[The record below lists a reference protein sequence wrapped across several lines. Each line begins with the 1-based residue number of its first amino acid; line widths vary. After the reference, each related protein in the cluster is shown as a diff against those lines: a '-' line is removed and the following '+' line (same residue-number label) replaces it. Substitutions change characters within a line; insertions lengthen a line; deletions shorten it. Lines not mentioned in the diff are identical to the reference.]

1 MTDAVARLVTA
12 LTYPVTRLVSM
23 DNALGLPWLI
33 GGAGF
38 ILVSLAL
45 VRRRSGRAMPPLRVL
60 IRFLFPKRVWWARS
74 SRLDYR
80 LFVIN
85 SVLVVGV
92 IDLLIIGPE
101 AWRHGVKALLTEAF
115 GPVPALAGP
124 QPLVIAGCGLASLA
138 ALDAGYWLA
147 HLAMHRIPVLW
158 AFHKVHHSAQVMTPA
173 TEWRQ
178 HPVEFLVFPMVYGAT
193 SGTVYGLAAWAF
205 GDAAQGEA
213 LAVQTLLMALH
224 LATFH
229 HVRHSHVPIAFTG
242 LLGRLLHSPAHH
254 HLHHSSDP
262 AHHDRNLG
270 YLLSVWDW
278 MAGTL
283 VMPTGRD
290 RLTLGL
296 GPGETGH
303 ATVVEAYLAPV
314 TEATGQITAA
324 ARRVLGRPRGQAT
337 PWALKKAR
345 SRAQAT
351 GPASGL

>member
-1 MTDAVARLVTA
+1 MTDGVTRLMEA
-12 LTYPVTRLVSM
+12 LTYPLTRLVSV
-23 DNALGLPWLI
+23 DNALGVPWLM

-38 ILVSLAL
+38 ILASILL
-45 VRRRSGRAMPPLRVL
+45 VRRRSRRALPPIRVL
-60 IRFLFPKRVWWARS
+60 VRFLFPGRVWWAPS
-74 SRLDYR
+74 SRLDYK

-85 SVLVVGV
+85 SVLVIGV
-92 IDLLIIGPE
+92 IDLLIVGPE
-101 AWRHGVKALLTEAF
+101 VWRHGVKGLLTA
-115 GPVPALAGP
+115 ALGGHPGVAAGL
-124 QPLVIAGCGLASLA
+124 QPWVIALCGLASLA

-158 AFHKVHHSAQVMTPA
+158 AFHKVHHSAEVMTPA

-178 HPVEFLVFPMVYGAT
+178 HPVEFLVFPTVYGAT

-205 GDAAQGEA
+205 GDAAQGQA
-213 LAVQTLLMALH
+213 LSVQTLLMALH

-242 LLGRLLHSPAHH
+242 LWGKILHSPAHH

-283 VMPTGRD
+283 VLPTGRD

-296 GPGETGH
+296 GPDEPGH
-303 ATVVEAYLAPV
+303 ATVVGAYLLPV
-314 TEATGQITAA
+314 AEATGQMAAA
-324 ARRVLGRPRGQAT
+324 ARRLGVQAT

>member
-1 MTDAVARLVTA
+1 MSDPVARLVEVLA
-12 LTYPVTRLVSM
+12 YPLTRLVSV
-23 DNALGLPWLI
+23 DNALGLPWLL
-33 GGAGF
+33 GGAVF
-38 ILVSLAL
+38 ILASILF
-45 VRRRSGRAMPPLRVL
+45 VRRRSGRARPPLRVL
-60 IRFLFPKRVWWARS
+60 IRFLFPKRVWWAPS
-74 SRLDYR
+74 SRLDYK

-85 SVLVVGV
+85 SVVVIGGV
-92 IDLLIIGPE
+92 DLLIIGPE
-101 AWRHGVKALLTEAF
+101 VWRNGVKALLT
-115 GPVPALAGP
+115 GALGTHAATATGM
-124 QPLVIAGCGLASLA
+124 QPLVIGGCGLASLA

-147 HLAMHRIPVLW
+147 HWAMHRIPVLW

-193 SGTVYGLAAWAF
+193 SGTVYGLAAFAF
-205 GDAAQGEA
+205 GDAAQGQA
-213 LAVQTLLMALH
+213 LTVQTLLMALH

-242 LLGRLLHSPAHH
+242 LWGKLLHSPAHH

-283 VMPTGRD
+283 VLPTGRD

-296 GPGETGH
+296 GPDEAGH

-314 TEATGQITAA
+314 AEAAGQI
-324 ARRVLGRPRGQAT
+324 RSLMPQAT

>member
-1 MTDAVARLVTA
+1 MTDPVARLMDA
-12 LTYPVTRLVSM
+12 LAYPLTRLVSV
-23 DNALGLPWLI
+23 DNSLGVPWLL

-38 ILVSLAL
+38 ILASILL
-45 VRRRSGRAMPPLRVL
+45 VRRRSRRAPPPIRVL
-60 IRFLFPKRVWWARS
+60 IRFLFPKRVWWAPS
-74 SRLDYR
+74 SRLDYK

-85 SVLVVGV
+85 SVLVFGV
-92 IDLLIIGPE
+92 IDLLIVGPE
-101 AWRHGVKALLTEAF
+101 VWRHGVQGLLTA
-115 GPVPALAGP
+115 ALGGHRAVAAGP
-124 QPLVIAGCGLASLA
+124 QPWVIALCGLASLA

-158 AFHKVHHSAQVMTPA
+158 AFHKVHHSAEVMTPA

-193 SGTVYGLAAWAF
+193 SGTVYGLAGWAF
-205 GDAAQGEA
+205 GDAAQGQA
-213 LAVQTLLMALH
+213 LSVQTLLMALH

-242 LLGRLLHSPAHH
+242 LWGKILHSPAHH

-283 VMPTGRD
+283 VLPTGRD

-296 GPGETGH
+296 GPDEPGH
-303 ATVVEAYLAPV
+303 ATVVGAYLAPV
-314 TEATGQITAA
+314 AEATGQMAAA
-324 ARRVLGRPRGQAT
+324 ARRLWAQAT

>member
-1 MTDAVARLVTA
+1 MTDPVARLVDV
-12 LTYPVTRLVSM
+12 LTYPLTRLVSV
-23 DNALGLPWLI
+23 DNALGLPWLL
-33 GGAGF
+33 GGAVF
-38 ILVSLAL
+38 ILASILF
-45 VRRRSGRAMPPLRVL
+45 VRRRSGRALPPLRVL
-60 IRFLFPKRVWWARS
+60 VRFLFPKRVWWAPS
-74 SRLDYR
+74 SRLDYK

-85 SVLVVGV
+85 SVVVIGGV
-92 IDLLIIGPE
+92 DLLIIGPE
-101 AWRHGVKALLTEAF
+101 VWRNGVKALLTAAF
-115 GPVPALAGP
+115 GPHAAAATGL

-147 HLAMHRIPVLW
+147 HWAMHRVPVLW

-193 SGTVYGLAAWAF
+193 SGTVYGLAAFAF
-205 GDAAQGEA
+205 GDAAQGQA
-213 LAVQTLLMALH
+213 LTVQTLLMALH

-242 LLGRLLHSPAHH
+242 LWGKLLHSPAHH

-283 VMPTGRD
+283 VLPTGRD
-290 RLTLGL
+290 HLTLGL
-296 GPGETGH
+296 GPDEAGH

-314 TEATGQITAA
+314 AEAAGQI
-324 ARRVLGRPRGQAT
+324 RRLVPQAT

-345 SRAQAT
+345 SRAQAA

>member
-1 MTDAVARLVTA
+1 MTDPVARLMDA
-12 LTYPVTRLVSM
+12 LAYPLTRLVSV
-23 DNALGLPWLI
+23 DNSLGVPWLL

-38 ILVSLAL
+38 ILASILL
-45 VRRRSGRAMPPLRVL
+45 VRRRSRRAPPPIRVL
-60 IRFLFPKRVWWARS
+60 IRFLFPKRVWWAPS
-74 SRLDYR
+74 SRLDYK

-85 SVLVVGV
+85 SVLVFGV
-92 IDLLIIGPE
+92 IDLLIVGPE
-101 AWRHGVKALLTEAF
+101 VWRHGVQGLLTA
-115 GPVPALAGP
+115 ALGGHRAVAAGP
-124 QPLVIAGCGLASLA
+124 QPWVIALCGLGSLA

-158 AFHKVHHSAQVMTPA
+158 AFHKVHHSAEVMTPA

-193 SGTVYGLAAWAF
+193 SGTVYGLAGWAF
-205 GDAAQGEA
+205 GDAAQGQA
-213 LAVQTLLMALH
+213 LSVQTLLMALH

-242 LLGRLLHSPAHH
+242 LWGKILHSPAHH

-283 VMPTGRD
+283 VLPTGRD

-296 GPGETGH
+296 GPDEPGH
-303 ATVVEAYLAPV
+303 ATVVGAYLAPV
-314 TEATGQITAA
+314 AEATGQMAAA
-324 ARRVLGRPRGQAT
+324 ARRLWAQAT

>member
-1 MTDAVARLVTA
+1 MTDPVARLMDA
-12 LTYPVTRLVSM
+12 LAYPLTRLVSV
-23 DNALGLPWLI
+23 DNSLGVPWLL

-38 ILVSLAL
+38 ILASILL
-45 VRRRSGRAMPPLRVL
+45 VRRRSRRAPPPIRVL
-60 IRFLFPKRVWWARS
+60 IRFLFPKRVWWAPS
-74 SRLDYR
+74 SRLDYK

-85 SVLVVGV
+85 SVLVFGV
-92 IDLLIIGPE
+92 IDLLIVGPE
-101 AWRHGVKALLTEAF
+101 VWRHGVQGLLTA
-115 GPVPALAGP
+115 ALGGHRAVAAGP
-124 QPLVIAGCGLASLA
+124 QPWVIALCGLGSLA

-158 AFHKVHHSAQVMTPA
+158 AFHKVHHSAEVMTPA

-193 SGTVYGLAAWAF
+193 SGTVYGLAGWAF
-205 GDAAQGEA
+205 GVAAQGQA
-213 LAVQTLLMALH
+213 LSVQTLLMALH

-242 LLGRLLHSPAHH
+242 LWGRILHSPAHH

-283 VMPTGRD
+283 VLPTGRD

-296 GPGETGH
+296 GPDEPGH
-303 ATVVEAYLAPV
+303 ATVVGAYLAPV
-314 TEATGQITAA
+314 AEATGQMAAA
-324 ARRVLGRPRGQAT
+324 ARRLWAQAT

>member
-1 MTDAVARLVTA
+1 MSDAVARLVHA
-12 LTYPVTRLVSM
+12 LSWPLMRLVSV

-33 GGAGF
+33 GGAFF
-38 ILVSLAL
+38 ILASIIV
-45 VRRRSGRAMPPLRVL
+45 VRRRSRRAPPSIRVL
-60 IRFLFPKRVWWARS
+60 LRFLFPKWVWWAPS
-74 SRLDYR
+74 SQLDYK

-85 SVLVVGV
+85 SVVVVGV
-92 IDLLIIGPE
+92 IDLLIIGPGV
-101 AWRHGVKALLTEAF
+101 WRNGVKALLTNGLGVSHSVA
-115 GPVPALAGP
+115 AGP
-124 QPLVIAGCGLASLA
+124 QAGVIALCGLASLA

-147 HLAMHRIPVLW
+147 HWAMHRIPILW
-158 AFHKVHHSAQVMTPA
+158 AFHKVHHSAEVMTPA

-205 GDAAQGEA
+205 GDAAQGQA
-213 LAVQTLLMALH
+213 LSIQTLLMAVH

-242 LLGRLLHSPAHH
+242 LLGKLLHSPAHH

-283 VMPTGRD
+283 VLPSGRD

-296 GPGETGH
+296 GPDAEGH
-303 ATVVEAYLAPV
+303 ATVRQAYLAPV
-314 TEATGQITAA
+314 AEAAGLTAA
-324 ARRVLGRPRGQAT
+324 ALRRLSAYAT

>member
-1 MTDAVARLVTA
+1 MTDPVARLMDA
-12 LTYPVTRLVSM
+12 LAYPLTRLVSV
-23 DNALGLPWLI
+23 DNSLGVPWLL

-38 ILVSLAL
+38 ILASILL
-45 VRRRSGRAMPPLRVL
+45 VRRRSRRAPPPIRVL
-60 IRFLFPKRVWWARS
+60 IRFLFPKRVWWAPS
-74 SRLDYR
+74 SRLDYK

-85 SVLVVGV
+85 SVLVFGV
-92 IDLLIIGPE
+92 IDLLIVGPE
-101 AWRHGVKALLTEAF
+101 VWRHGVQGLLTA
-115 GPVPALAGP
+115 ALGGHRAVAAGP
-124 QPLVIAGCGLASLA
+124 QPWVIALCGLGSLA

-158 AFHKVHHSAQVMTPA
+158 AFHKVHHSAEVMTPA

-205 GDAAQGEA
+205 GDAAQGRA
-213 LAVQTLLMALH
+213 LSVQTLLMALH

-242 LLGRLLHSPAHH
+242 LWGKILHSPAHH

-283 VMPTGRD
+283 VLPTGRD

-296 GPGETGH
+296 GPDEPGH
-303 ATVVEAYLAPV
+303 ATGVGAYLAPV
-314 TEATGQITAA
+314 AEATGQMAAA
-324 ARRVLGRPRGQAT
+324 ARRLWAQAT

>member
-1 MTDAVARLVTA
+1 MTDGVTRLMEA
-12 LTYPVTRLVSM
+12 LTYPLTRLVSV
-23 DNALGLPWLI
+23 DNALGVPWLM

-38 ILVSLAL
+38 ILASILL
-45 VRRRSGRAMPPLRVL
+45 VRRRSRRALPPIRVL
-60 IRFLFPKRVWWARS
+60 VRFLFPGRVWWAPS
-74 SRLDYR
+74 SRLDYK

-85 SVLVVGV
+85 SVLVIGV
-92 IDLLIIGPE
+92 IDLLIVGPE
-101 AWRHGVKALLTEAF
+101 VWRHGVKGILTAAL
-115 GPVPALAGP
+115 GGHPAVAAGP
-124 QPLVIAGCGLASLA
+124 QPWIIALCGLASLA

-158 AFHKVHHSAQVMTPA
+158 AFHKVHHSAEVMTPA

-178 HPVEFLVFPMVYGAT
+178 HPVEFLVFPTVYGAT

-205 GDAAQGEA
+205 GDAAQGQA
-213 LAVQTLLMALH
+213 LSVQTLLMALH

-242 LLGRLLHSPAHH
+242 LWGKILHSPAHH

-283 VMPTGRD
+283 VLPTGRD

-296 GPGETGH
+296 GPDEPGH
-303 ATVVEAYLAPV
+303 ATVVGAYLAPV
-314 TEATGQITAA
+314 AEATGQMAAA
-324 ARRVLGRPRGQAT
+324 ARRLGAQAT

>member
-1 MTDAVARLVTA
+1 MTDPVARLMDA
-12 LTYPVTRLVSM
+12 LAYPLTRLVSV
-23 DNALGLPWLI
+23 DNSLGVPWLL

-38 ILVSLAL
+38 ILASILL
-45 VRRRSGRAMPPLRVL
+45 VRRRSRRAPPPIRVL
-60 IRFLFPKRVWWARS
+60 IRFLFPKRVWWAPS
-74 SRLDYR
+74 SRLDYK

-85 SVLVVGV
+85 SVLVFGV
-92 IDLLIIGPE
+92 IDLLIVGPE
-101 AWRHGVKALLTEAF
+101 VWRHGVQGLLTA
-115 GPVPALAGP
+115 ALGGHRAVAAGP
-124 QPLVIAGCGLASLA
+124 QPWVIALCGLGSLA

-158 AFHKVHHSAQVMTPA
+158 AFHKVHHSAEVMTPA

-193 SGTVYGLAAWAF
+193 SGTVYGLAGWAF
-205 GDAAQGEA
+205 GDAAQGQA
-213 LAVQTLLMALH
+213 LSVQTLLMALH

-242 LLGRLLHSPAHH
+242 LWGRILHSPAHH

-283 VMPTGRD
+283 VLPTGRD

-296 GPGETGH
+296 GPDEPGH
-303 ATVVEAYLAPV
+303 ATVVGAYLAPV
-314 TEATGQITAA
+314 AEATGQMAAA
-324 ARRVLGRPRGQAT
+324 ARRLWAQAT

>member
-1 MTDAVARLVTA
+1 MTDPVARLMDA
-12 LTYPVTRLVSM
+12 LAYPLTRLVSV
-23 DNALGLPWLI
+23 DNSLGVPWLL

-38 ILVSLAL
+38 ILASILL
-45 VRRRSGRAMPPLRVL
+45 VRRRSRRAPPPIRVL
-60 IRFLFPKRVWWARS
+60 IRFLFPKRVWWAPS
-74 SRLDYR
+74 SRLDYK

-85 SVLVVGV
+85 SVLVFGV
-92 IDLLIIGPE
+92 IDLLIVGPE
-101 AWRHGVKALLTEAF
+101 VWSHGVQGLLTA
-115 GPVPALAGP
+115 ALGGHRAVAAGP
-124 QPLVIAGCGLASLA
+124 QPWVIALCGLGSLA

-158 AFHKVHHSAQVMTPA
+158 AFHKVHHSAEVMTPA

-193 SGTVYGLAAWAF
+193 SGTVYGLAGWAF
-205 GDAAQGEA
+205 GDAAQGQA
-213 LAVQTLLMALH
+213 LSVQTLLMALH

-242 LLGRLLHSPAHH
+242 LWGKILHSPAHH

-283 VMPTGRD
+283 VLPTGRD

-296 GPGETGH
+296 GPDEPGH
-303 ATVVEAYLAPV
+303 ATVVGAYLAPV
-314 TEATGQITAA
+314 AEATGQMAAA
-324 ARRVLGRPRGQAT
+324 ARRLWAQAT